1 MINQSYPT
9 IMVAVDGSSAAE
21 KALKKAIHVT
31 RVNSAHLI
39 IAHIIDTRAFQSLT
53 SYDQE
58 MADQALRVAA
68 ETLAVYQ
75 ELAEENGLT
84 NTSTVI
90 EFGSPKHLL
99 AEALPEKHD
108 VSLLMMGATGMN
120 AMERLLLGS
129 VSQYVSRHA
138 LCDVLIVR

>member
-1 MINQSYPT
+1 MNQSYPT

-58 MADQALRVAA
+58 MADQALRVAT
-68 ETLAVYQ
+68 ETLTIYQ
-75 ELAEENGLT
+75 GLAEEKDLAHI
-84 NTSTVI
+84 STVI

-99 AEALPEKHD
+99 AEVLPKKYD

-120 AMERLLLGS
+120 TMERLLLGS